1 MKNSIAIFD
10 INAKDG
16 IMARASMRKDAPEAV
31 TTQKFPTVP
40 GEPIQCSLLS
50 MVTYCL
56 AMIRDAAVNDPS
68 LKGRYTFLVPESI
81 AYRLFQAQ
89 KCVNAGIDIRS
100 ELYLPWMQ
108 DDQFLISD
116 TVVNEETGEEEVHQF
131 NAWESAISELAD
143 ILEEMMDKSNGWS
156 INVINARSLYRWEI
170 KQEDLSDDDDTPRLT
185 NGMTVNFKNGID
197 EDLKLVCTEN
207 NFLNGTFTVTEN
219 DVRDR
224 RNNVTKHFYVPRTIQ
239 VTNKTTNLRQAMSI
253 SEFMNLKGEDV
264 ENFEPSYE
272 NGALLIN
279 AAKLRAETARLLPRI
294 QVAKVMNVTTAKAN
308 GTQF

>member
-1 MKNSIAIFD
+1 
-10 INAKDG
+10 
-16 IMARASMRKDAPEAV
+16 
-31 TTQKFPTVP
+31 
-40 GEPIQCSLLS
+40 
-50 MVTYCL
+50 
-56 AMIRDAAVNDPS
+56 
-68 LKGRYTFLVPESI
+68 
-81 AYRLFQAQ
+81 
-89 KCVNAGIDIRS
+89 
-100 ELYLPWMQ
+100 
-108 DDQFLISD
+108 
-116 TVVNEETGEEEVHQF
+116 
-131 NAWESAISELAD
+131 
-143 ILEEMMDKSNGWS
+143 MMDKSNGWS